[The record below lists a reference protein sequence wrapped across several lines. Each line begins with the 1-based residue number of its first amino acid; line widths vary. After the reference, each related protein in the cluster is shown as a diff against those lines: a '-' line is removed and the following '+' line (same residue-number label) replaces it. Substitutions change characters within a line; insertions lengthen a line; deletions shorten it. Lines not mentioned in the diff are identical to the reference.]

1 MKVARLVALVA
12 VLAASPAIAGP
23 CESNYAQEGVPML
36 TAITFKSWQNFSG
49 VDPDKALDRLARA
62 VLAEGFVGMR
72 VDKAYGAI
80 TAYQETTGSGRE
92 QTLRIVTRK
101 AGNGTRADIV
111 FSIQKGQLA
120 SGDTIRGHLCN
131 VLSAAAR

>member
-1 MKVARLVALVA
+1 
-12 VLAASPAIAGP
+12 
-23 CESNYAQEGVPML
+23 ML
-36 TAITFKSWQNFSG
+36 TGISFKTWQNFAG

-80 TAYQETTGSGRE
+80 TAFQETSGSGRE

-111 FSIQKGQLA
+111 FSIQQGQLS
-120 SGDTIRGHLCN
+120 SGDVIRGHLCK
-131 VLSAAAR
+131 VLSAAAK